1 MTERI
6 LNNMNFYIIPSPIGN
21 LDDITIRSIQVL
33 KELDLLIVENAN
45 KAKIILKH
53 YDIKPKNVLVYN
65 DKSTDKDR
73 KKIISLLKKTSSGG
87 IMSEAGTPLI
97 SDPGFKLI
105 TDLITLKVKI
115 IPLPGATSVITSL
128 VASGLPANRFQFIG
142 FFPKIKKDAESLCG
156 SLLNFNGTTIIFES
170 PKRIIDTLNFLDQ
183 KFGDLAEV
191 CVAKE
196 ITKIHEN
203 FFRGSPK
210 KIEKLLLESKDLVKG
225 EFVILIKVTNINE
238 SFLLADRIYNQ
249 LLSKL
254 SLKDLSKV
262 VSEITG
268 INKNKIYKR
277 FLSFS
282 KNS

>member
-1 MTERI
+1 
-6 LNNMNFYIIPSPIGN
+6 MNFYIIPSPIGN

-33 KELDLLIVENAN
+33 RELDLLIVENKE
-45 KAKIILKH
+45 KAKIILKK
-53 YDIKPKNVLVYN
+53 YGIKPENIIIYN
-65 DKSTDKDR
+65 DKSSDKDR
-73 KKIISLLKKTSSGG
+73 KKIINLLKKLSSGG

-105 TDLITLKVKI
+105 KDLINLKIKI
-115 IPLPGATSVITSL
+115 IPLPGATSVISSL
-128 VASGLPANRFQFIG
+128 VASGLPTDHFQFIG
-142 FFPKIKKDAESLCG
+142 FFPRIKKDAEFLSE
-156 SLLNFNGTTIIFES
+156 SLLKFDGTTIIFES

-183 KFGDLAEV
+183 KFGNLAEV

-196 ITKIHEN
+196 ITKMHEN
-203 FFRGSPK
+203 FFRGSSK
-210 KIEKLLLESKDLVKG
+210 EIKQFLLENKDLIKG
-225 EFVILIKVTNINE
+225 EFVILIKVTNKDE
-238 SFLLADRIYNQ
+238 SFILADKMYHE
-249 LLSKL
+249 LSSKL
-254 SLKDLSKV
+254 SLKDIAKA

>member
-1 MTERI
+1 
-6 LNNMNFYIIPSPIGN
+6 MNFYIIPSPIGN

-33 KELDLLIVENAN
+33 RELDILIVENKE
-45 KAKIILKH
+45 KAKIILKK
-53 YDIKPKNVLVYN
+53 YDIKPQNIITYN
-65 DKSTDKDR
+65 DKSSDKDR
-73 KKIISLLKKTSSGG
+73 KKIINLLKKLSSGG

-105 TDLITLKVKI
+105 NDLINLKIKI
-115 IPLPGATSVITSL
+115 IPLPGATSVISSL
-128 VASGLPANRFQFIG
+128 VASGLPTDHFQFIG
-142 FFPKIKKDAESLCG
+142 FFPRIKKDAEFLSE
-156 SLLNFNGTTIIFES
+156 SLLKFDGTTIIFES

-183 KFGDLAEV
+183 KFGNLAEV

-196 ITKIHEN
+196 ITKMHEN
-203 FFRGSPK
+203 FFRGSSK
-210 KIEKLLLESKDLVKG
+210 EIKQFLLENKDLIKG
-225 EFVILIKVTNINE
+225 EFVILIKVTNKDE
-238 SFLLADRIYNQ
+238 SFILADKMYHE
-249 LLSKL
+249 LSSKL
-254 SLKDLSKV
+254 SLKDIAKA

>member
-1 MTERI
+1 
-6 LNNMNFYIIPSPIGN
+6 MNFYIIPSPIGN
-21 LDDITIRSIQVL
+21 LDDITFRSVQIL
-33 KELDLLIVENAN
+33 KEVDLLIVENLK

-53 YDIKPKNVLVYN
+53 YDIKPKNIVVYN
-65 DKSTDKDR
+65 DKSNEKDR
-73 KKIISLLKKTSSGG
+73 KKIISLLKKISSGG

-105 TDLITLKVKI
+105 TDLISLKIKI
-115 IPLPGATSVITSL
+115 IPLPGATSVISSL
-128 VASGLPANRFQFIG
+128 VASGLPTNHFQFIG
-142 FFPKIKKDAESLCG
+142 FFPKVKKDAESLCRN
-156 SLLNFNGTTIIFES
+156 LLKFEGTTIIFES
-170 PKRIIDTLNFLDQ
+170 PKRIINTLNFLGQ
-183 KFGDLAEV
+183 KLGDLAEV

-196 ITKIHEN
+196 ITKIHES
-203 FFRGSPK
+203 FFRGTPK
-210 KIEKLLLESKDLVKG
+210 KIENLLLENKNLVKG
-225 EFVILIKVTNINE
+225 EFVILVKVTNIDE
-238 SFLLADRIYNQ
+238 SFVLADRVYNQ
-249 LLSKL
+249 LSSKL

>member
-1 MTERI
+1 
-6 LNNMNFYIIPSPIGN
+6 MNFYIIPSPIGN
-21 LDDITIRSIQVL
+21 LDDITFRSVQIL
-33 KELDLLIVENAN
+33 KEVDLLIVENLK

-53 YDIKPKNVLVYN
+53 YDIKPKNIVVYN
-65 DKSTDKDR
+65 DKSNEKDR
-73 KKIISLLKKTSSGG
+73 KKIISLLKKISSGG

-105 TDLITLKVKI
+105 TDLISLEIKI
-115 IPLPGATSVITSL
+115 IPLPGATSVISSL
-128 VASGLPANRFQFIG
+128 VASGLPTNHFQFIG
-142 FFPKIKKDAESLCG
+142 FFPKVKKDAESLCS
-156 SLLNFNGTTIIFES
+156 SLLKFDGTTIIFES
-170 PKRIIDTLNFLDQ
+170 PKRIINTLNFLGQ
-183 KFGDLAEV
+183 RLGDLAEV

-196 ITKIHEN
+196 ITKIHES
-203 FFRGSPK
+203 FFRGTPK
-210 KIEKLLLESKDLVKG
+210 KIEKFLLENKNLVKG
-225 EFVILIKVTNINE
+225 EFVILIKVTNVEE

-249 LLSKL
+249 LSSKL

>member
-1 MTERI
+1 
-6 LNNMNFYIIPSPIGN
+6 MNFYIIPSPIGN
-21 LDDITIRSIQVL
+21 LDDITFRSVQIL
-33 KELDLLIVENAN
+33 KEVDLLIVENLK

-53 YDIKPKNVLVYN
+53 YDIKPKNIVVYN
-65 DKSTDKDR
+65 DKSNEKDR
-73 KKIISLLKKTSSGG
+73 KKIISLLKKISSGG

-105 TDLITLKVKI
+105 TDLISLKIKI
-115 IPLPGATSVITSL
+115 IPLPGATSVISSL
-128 VASGLPANRFQFIG
+128 VASGLPTNHFQFIG
-142 FFPKIKKDAESLCG
+142 FFPKVKKDAESLCS
-156 SLLNFNGTTIIFES
+156 SLLKFDGTTIIFES
-170 PKRIIDTLNFLDQ
+170 PKRIINTLNFLGQ
-183 KFGDLAEV
+183 RLGDLAEV

-196 ITKIHEN
+196 ITKIHES
-203 FFRGSPK
+203 FFRGTPK
-210 KIEKLLLESKDLVKG
+210 KIEKFLLENKNLVKG
-225 EFVILIKVTNINE
+225 EFVILVKVTNVEE

-249 LLSKL
+249 LSSKL
-254 SLKDLSKV
+254 SLKDISKV

>member
-1 MTERI
+1 
-6 LNNMNFYIIPSPIGN
+6 MNFYIIPSPIGN
-21 LDDITIRSIQVL
+21 LDDITFRSVQIL
-33 KELDLLIVENAN
+33 KEVDLLIVENLK

-53 YDIKPKNVLVYN
+53 YDIKPKNIVVYN
-65 DKSTDKDR
+65 DKSNEKDR
-73 KKIISLLKKTSSGG
+73 KKIISLLKKISSGG

-105 TDLITLKVKI
+105 TDLISLKIKI
-115 IPLPGATSVITSL
+115 IPLPGATSVISSL
-128 VASGLPANRFQFIG
+128 VASGLPTNHFQFIG
-142 FFPKIKKDAESLCG
+142 FFPKVKKDAESLCS
-156 SLLNFNGTTIIFES
+156 SLLKFDGTTIIFES
-170 PKRIIDTLNFLDQ
+170 PKRIINTLNFLGQ
-183 KFGDLAEV
+183 RLGDLAEV

-196 ITKIHEN
+196 ITKIHES
-203 FFRGSPK
+203 FFRGTPK
-210 KIEKLLLESKDLVKG
+210 KIEKFLLENKNLVKG
-225 EFVILIKVTNINE
+225 EFVILIKVTNVEE

-249 LLSKL
+249 LSSKL
-254 SLKDLSKV
+254 SLKDISKV

>member
-1 MTERI
+1 
-6 LNNMNFYIIPSPIGN
+6 MNFYIIPSPIGN

-33 KELDLLIVENAN
+33 RELDLLIVENKE
-45 KAKIILKH
+45 KAKIILKK
-53 YDIKPKNVLVYN
+53 YGIKPENIIIYN
-65 DKSTDKDR
+65 DKSSDRDR
-73 KKIISLLKKTSSGG
+73 KKIINLLKKLSSGG

-105 TDLITLKVKI
+105 KDLINLKIKI
-115 IPLPGATSVITSL
+115 IPLPGATSVISSL
-128 VASGLPANRFQFIG
+128 VASGLPTDHFQFIG
-142 FFPKIKKDAESLCG
+142 FFPRIKKDAESL
-156 SLLNFNGTTIIFES
+156 SENLLKFDGTTIIFES

-183 KFGDLAEV
+183 KFGNLAEV

-196 ITKIHEN
+196 ITKMHEN
-203 FFRGSPK
+203 FFRGTPK
-210 KIEKLLLESKDLVKG
+210 KIEKFLLENKDLIKG
-225 EFVILIKVTNINE
+225 EFVILIKVTNKDE
-238 SFLLADRIYNQ
+238 SFILADKMYHE
-249 LLSKL
+249 LSSKL
-254 SLKDLSKV
+254 SLKDIAKA

>member
-1 MTERI
+1 
-6 LNNMNFYIIPSPIGN
+6 MNFYIIPSPIGN
-21 LDDITIRSIQVL
+21 LDDITFRSVQVL
-33 KELDLLIVENAN
+33 KEVDLLIVENLK

-53 YDIKPKNVLVYN
+53 YDIKPNNILVYN
-65 DKSTDKDR
+65 DKSTEKDR
-73 KKIISLLKKTSSGG
+73 KKIISLLKKISSGG

-105 TDLITLKVKI
+105 TDLISLKIKI
-115 IPLPGATSVITSL
+115 IPLPGATSVISSL
-128 VASGLPANRFQFIG
+128 VASGLPTNHFQFIG
-142 FFPKIKKDAESLCG
+142 FFPKVKKDAESLCS
-156 SLLNFNGTTIIFES
+156 SLLKFDGTTIIFES
-170 PKRIIDTLNFLDQ
+170 PKRIINTLNFLGQ
-183 KFGDLAEV
+183 RLGDLAEV

-196 ITKIHEN
+196 ITKIHES
-203 FFRGSPK
+203 FFRGTPK
-210 KIEKLLLESKDLVKG
+210 KIEKFLLENKNLVKG
-225 EFVILIKVTNINE
+225 EFVILIKVTNVEE

-249 LLSKL
+249 LSSKL

>member
-1 MTERI
+1 
-6 LNNMNFYIIPSPIGN
+6 MNFYIIPSPIGN
-21 LDDITIRSIQVL
+21 LDDITFRSVQVL
-33 KELDLLIVENAN
+33 KEVDLLIVENLK

-53 YDIKPKNVLVYN
+53 YDIKPNNILVYN
-65 DKSTDKDR
+65 DKSTKKDR
-73 KKIISLLKKTSSGG
+73 KKIISLLKKISSGG

-105 TDLITLKVKI
+105 TDLISLKIKI
-115 IPLPGATSVITSL
+115 IPLPGATSVISSL
-128 VASGLPANRFQFIG
+128 VASGLPTNHFQFIG
-142 FFPKIKKDAESLCG
+142 FFPKVKKDAESLCRN
-156 SLLNFNGTTIIFES
+156 LLKFEGTTIIFES
-170 PKRIIDTLNFLDQ
+170 PKRIINTLNFLGQ
-183 KFGDLAEV
+183 KLGDLAEV

-196 ITKIHEN
+196 ITKIHES
-203 FFRGSPK
+203 FFRGTPK
-210 KIEKLLLESKDLVKG
+210 KIEKFLLENKNLVKG
-225 EFVILIKVTNINE
+225 EFVILIKVTNIDE
-238 SFLLADRIYNQ
+238 SFILADRIYNQ
-249 LLSKL
+249 LSSKL

>member
-1 MTERI
+1 
-6 LNNMNFYIIPSPIGN
+6 MNFYIIPSPIGN
-21 LDDITIRSIQVL
+21 LDDITFRSVQVL
-33 KELDLLIVENAN
+33 KEVDLLIVENLK

-53 YDIKPKNVLVYN
+53 YDIKPNNILVYN
-65 DKSTDKDR
+65 DKSTEKDR
-73 KKIISLLKKTSSGG
+73 KKIISLLKKISSGG

-105 TDLITLKVKI
+105 TDLISLKIKI
-115 IPLPGATSVITSL
+115 IPLPGATSVISSL
-128 VASGLPANRFQFIG
+128 VASGLPTNHFQFIG
-142 FFPKIKKDAESLCG
+142 FFPKVKKDAESLCS
-156 SLLNFNGTTIIFES
+156 SLLKFDGTTIIFES
-170 PKRIIDTLNFLDQ
+170 PKRIINTLNFLGQ
-183 KFGDLAEV
+183 KLGDLAEV

-196 ITKIHEN
+196 ITKIHES
-203 FFRGSPK
+203 FFRGTPK
-210 KIEKLLLESKDLVKG
+210 KIENFLLENKNLVKG
-225 EFVILIKVTNINE
+225 EFVILIKVTNIDE
-238 SFLLADRIYNQ
+238 SFILADRIYNQ
-249 LLSKL
+249 LSSKL

>member
-1 MTERI
+1 
-6 LNNMNFYIIPSPIGN
+6 MNFYIIPSPIGN

-33 KELDLLIVENAN
+33 RELDILIVENKE
-45 KAKIILKH
+45 KAKIILKK
-53 YDIKPKNVLVYN
+53 YDIKPQNIITYN
-65 DKSTDKDR
+65 DKSSDKDR
-73 KKIISLLKKTSSGG
+73 KKIINLLKKLSSGG

-105 TDLITLKVKI
+105 NDLINLKIKI
-115 IPLPGATSVITSL
+115 IPLPGATSVISSL
-128 VASGLPANRFQFIG
+128 VASGLPTDHFQFIG
-142 FFPKIKKDAESLCG
+142 FFPRIKKDAESL
-156 SLLNFNGTTIIFES
+156 SENLLKFDGTTIIFES

-183 KFGDLAEV
+183 KFGNLAEV

-196 ITKIHEN
+196 ITKMHEN
-203 FFRGSPK
+203 FFRGTPK
-210 KIEKLLLESKDLVKG
+210 EIEQFLLKNKDLIKG
-225 EFVILIKVTNINE
+225 EFVILIKVTNKDE
-238 SFLLADRIYNQ
+238 SFILADKMYHK
-249 LLSKL
+249 LSSKL
-254 SLKDLSKV
+254 SLKDIAKA

>member
-1 MTERI
+1 
-6 LNNMNFYIIPSPIGN
+6 MNFYIIPSPIGN
-21 LDDITIRSIQVL
+21 LDDITFRSVQIL
-33 KELDLLIVENAN
+33 KEVDLLIVENLK

-53 YDIKPKNVLVYN
+53 YDIKPKNIVVYN
-65 DKSTDKDR
+65 DKSNEEDR
-73 KKIISLLKKTSSGG
+73 KKIISLLKKISSGG

-105 TDLITLKVKI
+105 TDLISLKIKI
-115 IPLPGATSVITSL
+115 IPLPGATSVISSL
-128 VASGLPANRFQFIG
+128 VASGLPTNHFQFIG
-142 FFPKIKKDAESLCG
+142 FFPKVKKDAESLCS
-156 SLLNFNGTTIIFES
+156 SLLKFDGTTIIFES
-170 PKRIIDTLNFLDQ
+170 PKRIINTLNFLGQ
-183 KFGDLAEV
+183 RLGDLAEV

-196 ITKIHEN
+196 ITKIHES
-203 FFRGSPK
+203 FFRGTPK
-210 KIEKLLLESKDLVKG
+210 KIEKFLLENKNLVKG
-225 EFVILIKVTNINE
+225 EFVILVKVTNVEE

-249 LLSKL
+249 LSSKL
-254 SLKDLSKV
+254 SLKDISKV

>member
-1 MTERI
+1 
-6 LNNMNFYIIPSPIGN
+6 MNFYIIPSPIGN
-21 LDDITIRSIQVL
+21 LDDITFRSVQVL
-33 KELDLLIVENAN
+33 KEVDLLIVENLK

-53 YDIKPKNVLVYN
+53 YDIKPNNILVYN
-65 DKSTDKDR
+65 DKSTEKDR
-73 KKIISLLKKTSSGG
+73 KKIISLLKKISSGG

-105 TDLITLKVKI
+105 TDLISLKIKI
-115 IPLPGATSVITSL
+115 IPLPGATSVISSL
-128 VASGLPANRFQFIG
+128 VASGLPTNHFQFIG
-142 FFPKIKKDAESLCG
+142 FFPKVKKDAESLCS
-156 SLLNFNGTTIIFES
+156 SLLKFDGTTIIFES
-170 PKRIIDTLNFLDQ
+170 PKRIINTLNFLGQ
-183 KFGDLAEV
+183 KLGDLAEV

-196 ITKIHEN
+196 ITKIHES
-203 FFRGSPK
+203 FFRGTPK
-210 KIEKLLLESKDLVKG
+210 KIEKFLLENKNLVKG
-225 EFVILIKVTNINE
+225 EFVILIKVTNVEE

-249 LLSKL
+249 LSSKL